1 MSPVVVDLLKRIDA
15 YILNPLIG
23 LAFSV
28 ATIVFLYGIFQFIM
42 SETADNARETAKK
55 KILYG
60 LIGMFIMSSAYGL
73 IHIIL
78 GTFGIPTDT
87 GFIQF

>member
-1 MSPVVVDLLKRIDA
+1 MTIVPLLKKIDA
-15 YILNPLIG
+15 LILNPIIG
-23 LAFSV
+23 LAFAV
-28 ATIVFLYGIFQFIM
+28 ATLVFLFGIFQFIM

-60 LIGMFIMSSAYGL
+60 LLGMFIMSSAYGL
-73 IHIIL
+73 IHIVL

-87 GFIQF
+87 GITQF

>member
-1 MSPVVVDLLKRIDA
+1 MTIVPLLKKIDTF
-15 YILNPLIG
+15 ILNPLIG
-23 LAFSV
+23 LAFAV
-28 ATIVFLYGIFQFIM
+28 ATIVFLFGIFQFIM

-60 LIGMFIMSSAYGL
+60 LLGMFIMSSAYGL
-73 IHIIL
+73 IHIVL

-87 GFIQF
+87 GITQF

>member
-1 MSPVVVDLLKRIDA
+1 MTIVPLLKKIDTF
-15 YILNPLIG
+15 ILNPLIG

-28 ATIVFLYGIFQFIM
+28 ATIVFLFGIFQFIM
-42 SETADNARETAKK
+42 SETADDARETAKK

-60 LIGMFIMSSAYGL
+60 LLGMFIMSSAYGL
-73 IHIIL
+73 IHIVL

-87 GFIQF
+87 GITQF

>member
-1 MSPVVVDLLKRIDA
+1 MTIVPLLKKIDTF
-15 YILNPLIG
+15 ILNPIIG
-23 LAFSV
+23 LAFAV
-28 ATIVFLYGIFQFIM
+28 ATLVFLFGIFQFIM

-60 LIGMFIMSSAYGL
+60 LLGMFIMSSAYGL
-73 IHIIL
+73 IHIVL

-87 GFIQF
+87 GITQF